1 LHRTIKKILNDYY
14 MRSDAFI
21 GTDSELIT
29 RIIVMCFDEL
39 IEFIKQGDS
48 ELSEM
53 SLIKQ
58 K

>member
-1 LHRTIKKILNDYY
+1 